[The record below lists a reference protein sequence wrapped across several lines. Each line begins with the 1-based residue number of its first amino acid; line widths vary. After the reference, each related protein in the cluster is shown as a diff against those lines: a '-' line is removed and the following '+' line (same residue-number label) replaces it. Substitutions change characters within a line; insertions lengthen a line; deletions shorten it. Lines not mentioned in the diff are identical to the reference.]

1 MKKLKLKKVIL
12 RILLITVLGGIG
24 YITRANIIN
33 KENTRQIE
41 QLNKPQQEAKKEYDK
56 RVAHAKAIEDAKVEE
71 TQPAN
76 IPLQVIEEAIIY
88 RRMHEMINTK
98 IIAADDHVYPEIPI
112 TAKVCDEMITNIT
125 ASSYVDKKVLLN
137 FLAHWK
143 KGDFKSG
150 IYEHNYL
157 WGKLGETLGKAGALR

>member
-12 RILLITVLGGIG
+12 LILLIVVLGGIG
-24 YITRANIIN
+24 YITTANIIK
-33 KENTRQIE
+33 KENVRQIA
-41 QLNKPQQEAKKEYDK
+41 QLNKPKEDAKKEYDK
-56 RVAHAKAIEDAKVEE
+56 RVEEAKVEE
-71 TQPAN
+71 AKIEATQPAN
-76 IPLQVIEEAIIY
+76 ITLYVIEEAIIY

-98 IIAADDHVYPEIPI
+98 IIAPDNHVYPEIPI
-112 TAKVCDEMITNIT
+112 TTQNCDEIITNIT

-143 KGDFKSG
+143 KGDFKSAV
-150 IYEHNYL
+150 YEHNYL